1 MNKGDELNLTIES
14 LSTEGKGIA
23 RTEEGFVVFV
33 EKALPGDN
41 ALVQIRKKKSSYAE
55 ARIVE
60 LISPSEFRVEPR
72 CNYFGIC
79 GGCKVQNYEYSKQ
92 LEFKTQSVKDAFRK
106 IGGFGDLEIPPTI
119 GSDRIFFYRN
129 KMEFSFSDDKWVDDP
144 NDDSLNEAEN
154 KFALGLHVPK
164 FHSKIVDI
172 QECFLQSE
180 VSNEILNFT
189 RDFFK
194 SKNETIY
201 STSTHT
207 GFLRFLVI
215 RQSTNTSDLMVN
227 LITLEHD
234 PELMNEFKNEILKAF
249 PQITTLINSTTASKA
264 QVAFAQSQHVLFGSG
279 YIMEKLV
286 DSDHNE
292 FVFKISPNS
301 FFQTNTLQTNTLFSV
316 AKEFGKFSKNDKV
329 LDLYC
334 GAGSISIFISSSV
347 EKVTGVE
354 LVEDAINNAKE
365 NMKSNKIEN
374 ADFISSDIK
383 DYLNSHEIKSYNKII
398 LDPPRSGL
406 HPEISE
412 ELSNC
417 GVDIIVYVSCN
428 PSTQARD
435 IQTIC
440 SKGNFRIEKIQPVDM
455 FPHTY
460 HVENVVSLARTESI

>member
-1 MNKGDELNLTIES
+1 MNKGDELEFKIEA

-33 EKALPGDN
+33 EKALPGDK

-55 ARIVE
+55 ARIVD
-60 LISPSEFRVEPR
+60 LISPSEFRVDPR
-72 CNYFGIC
+72 CNYFGTC
-79 GGCKVQNYEYSKQ
+79 GGCKIQNYDYSKQ

-119 GSDRIFFYRN
+119 GSERIFFYRN
-129 KMEFSFSDDKWVDDP
+129 KMEFSFSDDKWVEDP
-144 NDDSLNEAEN
+144 NDVSMIEADN

-172 QECFLQSE
+172 KECFLQSE

-194 SKNETIY
+194 SRNETIY
-201 STSTHT
+201 STSTHA

-215 RQSTNTSDLMVN
+215 RQSSYTGDLMVN
-227 LITLEHD
+227 LITLNHD
-234 PELMNEFKNEILKAF
+234 PELMKSYCDELLKAI
-249 PQITTLINSTTASKA
+249 PQITTVINSTTSSKA

-279 YIMEKLV
+279 YIMEKLI
-286 DSDHNE
+286 DSENKE

-316 AKEFGKFSKNDKV
+316 AKEFGEFSANDKV
-329 LDLYC
+329 FDLYC

-347 EKVTGVE
+347 DKVTGVE
-354 LVEDAINNAKE
+354 LIEDAINNANE
-365 NMKSNKIEN
+365 NMKLNEIKN
-374 ADFISSDIK
+374 TDFVLSDIK

-412 ELSNC
+412 VLSDSD
-417 GVDIIVYVSCN
+417 VERIVYVSCN

-435 IQTIC
+435 IQIIC
-440 SKGNFRIEKIQPVDM
+440 SKGNFKIEKIQPVDM

-460 HVENVVSLARTESI
+460 HVENVVSLVRC

>member
-1 MNKGDELNLTIES
+1 MNKGDELEFKIES

-23 RTEEGFVVFV
+23 RTDEGFVVFV
-33 EKALPGDN
+33 ERALPGDKV
-41 ALVQIRKKKSSYAE
+41 LVQIRKKKSSYAE
-55 ARIVE
+55 ARIVD
-60 LISPSEFRVEPR
+60 LITPSEFRLDPR
-72 CNYFGIC
+72 CDYFGTC
-79 GGCKVQNYEYSKQ
+79 GGCKVQNYDYSKQ

-106 IGGFGDLEIPPTI
+106 IGGFGDLEIPPAI
-119 GSDRIFFYRN
+119 ESERIFFYRN
-129 KMEFSFSDDKWVDDP
+129 KMEFSFSDDKWVEDP
-144 NDDSLNEAEN
+144 NDESIENEDRN
-154 KFALGLHVPK
+154 FALGLHVPK

-172 QECFLQSE
+172 EKCFLQSE
-180 VSNEILNFT
+180 VSNQILNFT

-194 SKNETIY
+194 SRNKSIY

-215 RQSTNTSDLMVN
+215 RQSSNTGDLMVN
-227 LITLEHD
+227 LITLNYD
-234 PELMNEFKNEILKAF
+234 AELMKTYCDELLKSI
-249 PQITTLINSTTASKA
+249 PQITTVINSTTSSKA

-286 DSDHNE
+286 SSEGKE

-316 AKEFGKFSKNDKV
+316 AKEFGKFSADDKV

-347 EKVTGVE
+347 DKVTGVE
-354 LVEDAINNAKE
+354 LIDDAINNANT
-365 NMKSNKIEN
+365 NMKLNEIKN
-374 ADFISSDIK
+374 TDFISSDIK
-383 DYLNSHEIKSYNKII
+383 DYLNDYEIKSYNKII

-412 ELSNC
+412 VLSDSD
-417 GVDIIVYVSCN
+417 VERIVYVSCN

-435 IQTIC
+435 VQIIC
-440 SKGNFRIEKIQPVDM
+440 SKGKFRIEKIQPVDM

-460 HVENVVSLARTESI
+460 HVENVVSLVRC